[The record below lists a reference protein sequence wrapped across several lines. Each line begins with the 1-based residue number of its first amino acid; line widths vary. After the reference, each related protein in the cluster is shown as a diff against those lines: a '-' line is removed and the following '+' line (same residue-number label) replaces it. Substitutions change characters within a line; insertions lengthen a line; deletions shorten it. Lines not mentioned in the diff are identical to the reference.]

1 MTTMHVDS
9 DELYPYYFESA
20 PGPWSRK
27 VEVSDDMAAFIRE
40 SQARFEYMQSFL
52 ETRIEGRDG
61 FIGEE
66 RAEDLARSRQK
77 LIGLGITPPTEDD
90 QQEVGS

>member
-1 MTTMHVDS
+1 MTTMHIDS
-9 DELYPYYFESA
+9 DELYPYYFESE
-20 PGPWSRK
+20 PGHWPRS
-27 VEVSDDMAAFIRE
+27 VEVSDDMAAFIRGT
-40 SQARFEYMQSFL
+40 QARFQYVQSFL
-52 ETRIEGRDG
+52 ETRIKGRDG

-77 LIGLGITPPTEDD
+77 LIDLGIAPPAEDG